1 MLVDLAWTIRHYFIV
16 DRRISFHWVLRGLVD
31 LVFEQELDSGMRVQY

>member
-1 MLVDLAWTIRHYFIV
+1 MLVDLAWTIHHYFMG

-31 LVFEQELDSGMRVQY
+31 LVFEQELGSGMRVHY